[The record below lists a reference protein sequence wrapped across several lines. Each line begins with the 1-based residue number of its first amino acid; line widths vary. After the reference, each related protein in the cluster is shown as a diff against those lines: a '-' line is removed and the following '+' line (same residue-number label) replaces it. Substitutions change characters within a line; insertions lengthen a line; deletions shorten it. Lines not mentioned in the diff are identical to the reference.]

1 MSGIIS
7 KLSVCQKIS
16 RGISSGKR
24 SIHNKQLVKPSTVIK
39 RTSKKVDYLDLP
51 TMYQLD
57 RAYCL
62 SPTRFSLESFLEM
75 KEASSSLE
83 TLRQELLVRLAHMQ
97 MFLFSV
103 DCSAVQTQESFVE
116 LLHLQAQNFRDS
128 LQLITSKYT
137 GIDNTPALAL
147 A

>member
-1 MSGIIS
+1 
-7 KLSVCQKIS
+7 
-16 RGISSGKR
+16 
-24 SIHNKQLVKPSTVIK
+24 
-39 RTSKKVDYLDLP
+39 
-51 TMYQLD
+51 MYQLD